1 MKTVNFKQ
9 SQNFF
14 NALSKDDLPLVSFIV
29 PVYNTQAD
37 LLRRCISSITGQTYS
52 NIEIIIVDD
61 GSNAETA
68 NAIDEIAKG
77 DSRIQTIFGGHKGVS
92 HARNVGMDQ
101 AQGQW
106 IAFADSDDEYVPA
119 FTEEALAI
127 ALHQDCDLVCG
138 YVKQLKHSASCG
150 SLRSDENVYLVGTPV
165 HKDSEIDVLAA
176 QMIAPAKH
184 KKFNGPDFCGRG
196 PVAKLYKTAKLRDF
210 DFDENIEIGEDALFN
225 YFYIES
231 SFVVSVVQR
240 EWYLYFQYLNSSSH
254 SSELRKWINSV
265 DGIFKSGSRTNDLTP
280 FQARCAF
287 MSFQFIECLANEGA
301 FEKYKDDAKTLLIHV
316 ANQGCFNSQVI
327 DSYMYKPWLKHMYKL
342 CESKRWT
349 QACKFWCFKTKTA
362 AVLKSK

>member
-1 MKTVNFKQ
+1 MKTVNFKE
-9 SQNFF
+9 SQKFF
-14 NALSKDDLPLVSFIV
+14 NTLSKDDLPLVSFIV

-52 NIEIIIVDD
+52 NIEIIVVDD

-138 YVKQLKHSASCG
+138 NVKQLKPGASSGFLYSKEGVC
-150 SLRSDENVYLVGTPV
+150 LVGTQELKHP
-165 HKDSEIDVLAA
+165 EIDFLAA
-176 QMIAPAKH
+176 QMLAPAKH
-184 KKFNGPDFCGRG
+184 KQFKGPDFCGKG
-196 PVAKLYKTAKLRDF
+196 PTAKLYKASILNNLVFNED
-210 DFDENIEIGEDALFN
+210 IEIGEDTLFN
-225 YFYIES
+225 YFYIEVS
-231 SFVVSVVQR
+231 RVVSIAQR
-240 EWYLYFQYLNSSSH
+240 DWYLYYQYPWSCSH
-254 SSELRKWINSV
+254 SSKLQIWIKSI
-265 DGIFKSGSRTNDLTP
+265 DAIFRIGSTTKDLTP
-280 FQARCAF
+280 FQARCAY
-287 MSFQFIECLANEGA
+287 MSFMFIACLARSGA
-301 FEKYKDDAKTLLIHV
+301 YQNIEEDAKTILIH
-316 ANQGCFNSQVI
+316 AASQGCFNSQVT
-327 DSYMYKPWLKHMYKL
+327 DSFMYNPWLKHMYRL